1 MPTALIENWQSEAA
15 KFAPT
20 LNVYVHTGTDRVK
33 DVGFYSEFDVL
44 LSTYGVVRQDIGLL
58 EGFFFHY
65 VILDESENIKNHASK
80 RARAVKSLKSAHR
93 LTLTGTHI
101 QNTVSEIWTQIS
113 FTNPGLLGTFA
124 YDSKNTRL

>member
-33 DVGFYSEFDVL
+33 DVGFYSDFDVV
-44 LSTYGVVRQDIGLL
+44 LSPSGVVRQDIGLL

-65 VILDESENIKNHASK
+65 VILDEIPNIKNHPSK
-80 RARAVKSLKSAHR
+80 IARPVQRLKSSTR
-93 LTLTGTHI
+93 LILTGTPI
-101 QNTVSEIWTQIS
+101 ENY
-113 FTNPGLLGTFA
+113 L
-124 YDSKNTRL
+124 